1 MPIYEYYCPHCHR
14 IFSFLAKTMAE
25 AERTPECPKCNAT
38 DMTKKVSSF
47 AFVGG
52 TRKSSGSSG
61 GGGNGDD
68 MGLDDDLDPRAERE
82 LEKLMAQAENID
94 ENDPR
99 QLGGLMRKMAE
110 VTGEPMDAEMEEA
123 VRRLEKGEDPEKIEE
138 EMGAL
143 FDDDGDNADGMGGG
157 GFGGAPSVDDG
168 LYSF

>member
-25 AERTPECPKCNAT
+25 AEKTPECPKCNAK
-38 DMTKKVSSF
+38 DMTKKMSSF

-52 TRKSSGSSG
+52 TRKSSGGRGADSV
-61 GGGNGDD
+61 GDD
-68 MGLDDDLDPRAERE
+68 LGAGDDLDPRAERE

-99 QLGGLMRKMAE
+99 QLGGLMRKMADI
-110 VTGEPMDAEMEEA
+110 TGEPMDAEMEEA
-123 VRRLEKGEDPEKIEE
+123 VKRLEKGEDPEKIEE
-138 EMGAL
+138 EMGEL
-143 FDDDGDNADGMGGG
+143 FDDEDGGMGMGGMG
-157 GFGGAPSVDDG
+157 GGAPSVDDG